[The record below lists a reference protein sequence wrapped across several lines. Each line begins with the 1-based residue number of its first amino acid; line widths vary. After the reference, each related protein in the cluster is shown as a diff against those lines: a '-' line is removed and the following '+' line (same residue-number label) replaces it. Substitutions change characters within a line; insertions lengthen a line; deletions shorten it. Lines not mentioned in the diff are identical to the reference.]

1 MICVLYSKRDVQL
14 QSPFVQIHT
23 RLVAN
28 KSNEKVQLVSIELS
42 YCSLLLHAIRRS
54 LAEDR
59 PAGGKVRR
67 LSILLYEWSQVTGP
81 CVWPVSP
88 Y

>member
-1 MICVLYSKRDVQL
+1 MIGVSYSKHDVQI

-28 KSNEKVQLVSIELS
+28 KSNEKVQLVSFKLP

-59 PAGGKVRR
+59 PAGGEVRR

-81 CVWPVSP
+81 WVWPVSP